1 MIACHNTVVEYVFYG
16 LINPGAD
23 CSTMMI
29 RSKHRDNRPIIVH
42 QSSYLSLHQSYWC
55 LLMPTSV
62 ILETNTVRWSVALIN
77 SAETVSTLCPF
88 ICLLTPNSESHS
100 SVSALEVGIWLDMLC
115 TGLSC
120 ASVCSEEW
128 LHCIEIIIHV
138 PFFWRTIFQVP
149 HFQIKYIQY
158 ACLQS
163 RAVHLQHCFTEDL
176 DHESIMEVGWKM
188 HVLGDRQCFLL

>member
-1 MIACHNTVVEYVFYG
+1 MTACHNTVVEYVFYG

-23 CSTMMI
+23 CTTMMI
-29 RSKHRDNRPIIVH
+29 SSKHRDNRPIIVH

-120 ASVCSEEW
+120 ASVCSVSVCFHACRGVIA
-128 LHCIEIIIHV
+128 LYRDYHSCT
-138 PFFWRTIFQVP
+138 FFLKDNISSHTF
-149 HFQIKYIQY
+149 
-158 ACLQS
+158 S
-163 RAVHLQHCFTEDL
+163 D
-176 DHESIMEVGWKM
+176 
-188 HVLGDRQCFLL
+188 